1 MSEPS
6 VYLAGPVMYPD
17 DGGHGWR
24 DYVKDEWADSAEW
37 VDPLDKYDTSAT
49 EVEISDDPDG
59 ISPGTIVEEDKA
71 MIDGCDAV
79 LVGWS
84 RVPSVGTPME
94 VMYSFDRDIPVAVW
108 YEPEG
113 SRKPITGK
121 NLSPWLEFHAGLIS
135 ESFTDCLNWVE
146 KVVSHD

>member
-71 MIDGCDAV
+71 MIDGCDAEPLAV
-79 LVGWS
+79 A
-84 RVPSVGTPME
+84 RVPCWP
-94 VMYSFDRDIPVAVW
+94 
-108 YEPEG
+108 
-113 SRKPITGK
+113 
-121 NLSPWLEFHAGLIS
+121 NL
-135 ESFTDCLNWVE
+135 
-146 KVVSHD
+146 